1 MQSMKYDLL
10 DKSEILIKGITL
22 NNANLS
28 DIAFAVS
35 KALGLEEKE
44 VLVIDVRGDILAL
57 DVLRPDVDPRIYAGR
72 KNELLA
78 SLAALPGITLSGD
91 TDVCSRGML
100 GWISV
105 SDRQSALDQISAAR
119 RSTQQYHAAV
129 RKRAIVFPSGT
140 ELELGQIE
148 DTNTPLIKSKLEEAG
163 YTVSCGDILKD
174 DEELFAGKLR
184 NAIDEGY
191 GILIT
196 TGGVGAE
203 DKDHSVEATLH
214 LDPDAA
220 VPYIVMFDGHS
231 ERHKKAGIRIG
242 VGKVGEI
249 WIINLPGPN
258 DEVAACIDTL
268 IMGLKD
274 NQDKYVLAE
283 NLANIL
289 RSRLREKMKCHH
301 QKLC

>member
-1 MQSMKYDLL
+1 MKYDLL

-78 SLAALPGITLSGD
+78 S
-91 TDVCSRGML
+91 
-100 GWISV
+100 WISV

-119 RSTQQYHAAV
+119 IATHQYHAAV

-220 VPYIVMFDGHS
+220 APYIVMFDGHS

-274 NQDKYVLAE
+274 NLDKDVLAE